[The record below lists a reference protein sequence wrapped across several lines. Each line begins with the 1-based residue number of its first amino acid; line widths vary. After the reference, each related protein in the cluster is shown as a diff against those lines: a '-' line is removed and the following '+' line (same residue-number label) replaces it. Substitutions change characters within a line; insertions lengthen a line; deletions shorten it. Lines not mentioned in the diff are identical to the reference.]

1 MIEDLIDF
9 SFASLRPMQRQDG
22 VFCYERRQGDPL
34 TYGRSLRYTLM
45 VQLGLLK
52 AEQAGYAHDFDT
64 DALHELLWHELDS
77 PELTAGDLGLYLW
90 VDARGGYGDGE
101 ELVHRLRWKLC
112 ETGGM
117 ATLEGQELGWIVLGL
132 AHNVAEVRS
141 AGASKL
147 LELAIDQLVCANQA
161 PTGLFRQSGTPGAR
175 RRFPNFAT
183 QIYGTLAL
191 ATAGRRGLDDRALP
205 AARAAADRL
214 LALQLPDGGWPWLF
228 DTHRGCIL
236 ERYPIYS
243 VHQQAMA
250 PMGLLEL
257 AEATGDD
264 RYSEAAWRG
273 IDWIYGRNESRVDMV
288 DRQSN
293 LVLRS
298 ICRPPTLDR
307 LALWSRTA
315 AAIAMDT
322 GHGGEANH
330 VDLNR
335 TDRPYSFG
343 WVLEAWCGRQP
354 LAQAAAA
361 AETWAV
367 SRSTT

>member
-1 MIEDLIDF
+1 MIEALIDF
-9 SFASLRPMQRQDG
+9 SFASLRPMQREDG
-22 VFCYERRQGDPL
+22 VFCYERCQGDPVSH
-34 TYGRSLRYTLM
+34 GRSLRYTLM
-45 VQLGLLK
+45 VQLGLQK
-52 AEQAGYAHDFDT
+52 AELAGYQHDFDT
-64 DALHELLWHELDS
+64 DALRALLWRELDS

-90 VDARGGYGDGE
+90 VDARGGYGEGE
-101 ELVHRLRWKLC
+101 DLVHRLRWRLS
-112 ETGGM
+112 EMGGM
-117 ATLEGQELGWIVLGL
+117 AALEGQELGWIVLGL
-132 AHNVAEVRS
+132 AHNMAEVRS
-141 AGASKL
+141 AGAAKL

-161 PTGLFRQSGTPGAR
+161 QNGLFRQGGAPGAR

-191 ATAGRRGLDDRALP
+191 ATAGRQGLDDRALP

-250 PMGLLEL
+250 PMGLFEL

-273 IDWIYGRNESRVDMV
+273 LDWIYGRNESRADMV
-288 DRQSN
+288 DRDSG

-298 ICRPPTLDR
+298 IRRPPTFDR
-307 LALWSRTA
+307 IALWSRTA
-315 AAIAMDT
+315 AAVVLDA
-322 GHGGEANH
+322 GNGAAANR
-330 VDLNR
+330 VGLNR

-343 WVLEAWCGRQP
+343 WVLEAWCGREP
-354 LAQAAAA
+354 VAQATAA
-361 AETWAV
+361 AETWAAN
-367 SRSTT
+367 RSAA